1 MKLIVDPSQRFAKM
15 RAHTAT
21 HLLHA
26 ELSKIF
32 PNTKQ
37 AWSLVDDD
45 LLRFDFYADRMLTVQ
60 ELQTVEQHIN
70 DIIYQSLNVSC
81 DEMSLADAQNTW
93 AKAFFDE
100 KYWDTVRV
108 VSIAC
113 NPELA
118 MSRWTAVVEGYK
130 LDPSQRSSACSEWH
144 FVSIELCWW
153 THVQNTKDIW
163 AFVIVN
169 QEAVASGIKR
179 ISAYT
184 WPKVLERLL
193 ETREIL
199 SQVAEKLWV
208 KAENQILDKLDKEL
222 REKEEMHYRFE
233 SINTK
238 LIIDT
243 LKSWNYPSNDIFDK
257 IINVSN
263 NSILKDLEFKDIIFQ
278 TKWVFV
284 DLNIIVFNNDW
295 WFAIISSKSGMSAKI
310 MAQDLWL
317 KWWWNDITVQWKD
330 SKVLELFQ

>member
-15 RAHTAT
+15 RSHTAT

-45 LLRFDFYADRMLTVQ
+45 LLRFDFQADRMLTVQ
-60 ELQTVEQHIN
+60 ELQKIEENIN
-70 DIIYQSLNVSC
+70 NAVYQSLHVSC
-81 DEMSLADAQNTW
+81 DEMSLEEAQKLW

-113 NPELA
+113 HPELA
-118 MSRWTAVVEGYK
+118 VPRWTAVVEGYK
-130 LDPSQRSSACSEWH
+130 LDSSQRSSACSEWQNI
-144 FVSIELCWW
+144 SIELCWW

-184 WPKVLERLL
+184 WPKVLERLR
-193 ETREIL
+193 ETRNIL
-199 SQVAEKLWV
+199 HKVEEKLWV

-222 REKEEMHYRFE
+222 REKEEMLSRFE

-238 LIIDT
+238 LIIDS
-243 LKSWNYPSNDIFDK
+243 LRSWDYSSNDVFDK

-263 NSILKDLEFKDIIFQ
+263 NSILKDLEFKDIVFQAKWIFS
-278 TKWVFV
+278 
-284 DLNIIVFNNDW
+284 DLNIIIFNNDW
-295 WFAIISSKSGMSAKI
+295 WFAIITSKTDSSAKTI
-310 MAQDLWL
+310 AQELWL
-317 KWWWNDITVQWKD
+317 KWWWSDNTVQWKD
-330 SKVLELFQ
+330 SKVLELFK

>member
-26 ELSKIF
+26 ELTKIF
-32 PNTKQ
+32 SNTKQ

-45 LLRFDFYADRMLTVQ
+45 LLRFDFHADRMLTVQ
-60 ELQTVEQHIN
+60 ELQQIEENIN
-70 DIIYQSLNVSC
+70 NTIYQSLLVSC
-81 DEMSLADAQNTW
+81 NEMSLEDAKKTW

-100 KYWDTVRV
+100 KYWDKVRV

-113 NPELA
+113 HPEFA
-118 MSRWTAVVEGYK
+118 VPRWTAVVEGYK
-130 LDPSQRSSACSEWH
+130 LDSSLHSEWRV
-144 FVSIELCWW
+144 VSVELCWW
-153 THVQNTKDIW
+153 THVTNTKDIW

-184 WPKVLERLL
+184 GPKVLERLR

-199 SQVAEKLWV
+199 LQVEEKLWV
-208 KAENQILDKLDKEL
+208 KAENQILDKLEKEL
-222 REKEEMHYRFE
+222 REKEEMNSRFE

-243 LKSWNYPSNDIFDK
+243 LKSWNYPSNEIFDK
-257 IINVSN
+257 IINISN
-263 NSILKDLEFKDIIFQ
+263 NSILKDLQFKDIVFQ
-278 TKWVFV
+278 AKWTFL
-284 DLNIIVFNNDW
+284 DLDIIIFNNDW
-295 WFAIISSKSGMSAKI
+295 WFAIITSKQDSSAKI
-310 MAQDLWL
+310 ITQDLWL
-317 KWWWNDITVQWKD
+317 KWWWSDTTVQWKD

>member
-26 ELSKIF
+26 ELAKIF

-60 ELQTVEQHIN
+60 ELQKIEENIN
-70 DIIYQSLNVSC
+70 NTIYQSLNVSC
-81 DEMSLADAQNTW
+81 DEMSLADAQKLW

-108 VSIAC
+108 VSIESPLLRGTKGDK
-113 NPELA
+113 N
-118 MSRWTAVVEGYK
+118 
-130 LDPSQRSSACSEWH
+130 

-184 WPKVLERLL
+184 WPKVLERLR

-222 REKEEMHYRFE
+222 REKEEMNSRFE

-243 LKSWNYPSNDIFDK
+243 LKSWDYPSNDIFDK

-263 NSILKDLEFKDIIFQ
+263 NSILKDLEFKDIVFQAKWIFS
-278 TKWVFV
+278 
-284 DLNIIVFNNDW
+284 DLDIIVFNNDW
-295 WFAIISSKSGMSAKI
+295 WFAIITSKPDSSAKI
-310 MAQDLWL
+310 IAQNLWL
-317 KWWWNDITVQWKD
+317 KWWWSDTTVQWKD